1 MNWNIVNT
9 FIQLCDPVSLTPV
22 KCGVLQMKTVIRP
35 FLRFVRK
42 ISFINSKKVKCIPCN
57 INCHSVLGDILQT
70 SKRLE
75 ITETRKK
82 KCENRWP
89 KNEKKVV
96 DSVVE
101 FCLYFKV
108 FE

>member
-1 MNWNIVNT
+1 
-9 FIQLCDPVSLTPV
+9 
-22 KCGVLQMKTVIRP
+22 MKTVIRP

-42 ISFINSKKVKCIPCN
+42 ISFINSRKVKCIPCN

-96 DSVVE
+96 DSVENFVYISRFLNEKTELNIAVMVFALGLNRRGLFVE
-101 FCLYFKV
+101 VK
-108 FE
+108 

>member
-1 MNWNIVNT
+1 
-9 FIQLCDPVSLTPV
+9 
-22 KCGVLQMKTVIRP
+22 MKTVIRP

-42 ISFINSKKVKCIPCN
+42 ISFINSRKVKCIPCN

-82 KCENRWP
+82 TRKPLAKKRQ
-89 KNEKKVV
+89 KVV

-108 FE
+108 LNEKTELNIAVMVFALGLNRRGLFVEVK

>member
-1 MNWNIVNT
+1 
-9 FIQLCDPVSLTPV
+9 
-22 KCGVLQMKTVIRP
+22 MKTVIRP

-42 ISFINSKKVKCIPCN
+42 ISFINSRKVKCIPCN
-57 INCHSVLGDILQT
+57 INCHWVLGDILQT

-82 KCENRWP
+82 NAKTVGK